1 MPSIIEQQQ
10 PSGQQHLSESAAYL
24 AEAPPIPRRSRER
37 DRIRNLFDSETKSGT
52 TKDETEKPSGQT
64 SSWRQTL
71 ENHRRDPNRTPERK
85 DKEKDRRT
93 DHASAAD
100 NAGNVNFNA
109 ASANN
114 ANPNNRDRDPD
125 RPAPPI
131 RPASPEVISSLI
143 TSLSTI
149 SRPLSTHFESPFYL
163 EPIGLTSPI
172 GLSFNE
178 SPTQKTGGSFGVDY
192 GAYSKPADS
201 QWNNED
207 VPVDQATA
215 SPPVVRTGRSRPTS
229 KISVSSKGA
238 KSPKSPAHTREP
250 SGLRSL
256 LSRGSSSALSRSSS
270 KASLASGVESIGKV
284 SIERGSEPVSPV
296 GPDPKPLRR
305 QKSADSWNW
314 RSAGRSQR
322 GLMYMSSKERLKEQ
336 EVEKNKRAS
345 VIGISALAG
354 TSTTGLVGNGTTSG
368 SSTPRLDPFS
378 VESIISEEPG
388 NDTPLTPKLSTEWEP
403 PSGFGSSPPGIPT
416 RESSLRRP
424 QNPKRSSTRASRI
437 SRRDSDTGANDTIH
451 ELEEYPSEPPEP
463 RTEKPKR
470 RERKALDPLRLSAD
484 LHVKPALST
493 PVVNMFSEHETDDVA
508 PSPAIAQSRPQDRDA
523 DPKSKRKSAFLNPDS
538 LVGNGDSNGN
548 GDVKAKRASS
558 KLKRL
563 SGAIRPGTGNP
574 DKSSSTEGIG
584 PHVTYERP
592 RSADSIDDAV
602 EAYLCS
608 PRLSQK
614 IRHPQTGR
622 VISFSEVGDPNG
634 SAVFCCVGM
643 GLTRYITAFYDEL
656 ALTLKLR
663 MITPDRPGVGDSEP
677 YSDGNTTPLSW
688 PDDVYAICQALKI
701 TKFSILAHSA
711 GAIYALATALRMP
724 QHIRGKIHLLAPWI
738 PPSQINVIG
747 GGSQNPLP
755 PTNAIPTSQKILRA
769 LPTPILKVA
778 NSNFM
783 AATSSSITSSLPKQ
797 KRAKR
802 DKKKDKSSSL
812 GIIENKDSDRPATS
826 SGIIHTPTSTEAADE
841 NMDRIRPTITNSNK
855 GIGANGHRHT
865 RSKST
870 NLAGIDES
878 TPNRH
883 STLSDSDIAAA
894 LAEAERERQQAYDHR
909 LTHAIWQLATT
920 GANPAVDLLVC
931 LERRHTIGFRY
942 VDITRPVIIHHGS
955 RDTRVPVENVKWLG
969 KMMRRCEVRIL
980 EGEGHGLMAS
990 AQVMGGVLMEVSRE
1004 WEEWG
1009 RVTGQNPGQLSHSER
1024 GLKNAEG
1031 GGKGQGHRRG
1041 TMDRL
1046 GMSMGMSFSLGGG
1059 SRADLKE

>member
-1 MPSIIEQQQ
+1 MEQQ
-10 PSGQQHLSESAAYL
+10 QQHLSESVAYL

-37 DRIRNLFDSETKSGT
+37 DRIRNLFDNQQDETNKPT
-52 TKDETEKPSGQT
+52 TKVEPEKTSGQT
-64 SSWRQTL
+64 WRQTL

-85 DKEKDRRT
+85 DKDRRT
-93 DHASAAD
+93 DHASAA
-100 NAGNVNFNA
+100 ASLA

-114 ANPNNRDRDPD
+114 AKPNRDRDHRDSD
-125 RPAPPI
+125 RPI
-131 RPASPEVISSLI
+131 QPASPEVISSLI

-149 SRPLSTHFESPFYL
+149 SRPLSTHFESPFCL

-172 GLSFNE
+172 GLSFND
-178 SPTQKTGGSFGVDY
+178 SPTQKSGSFGVDY
-192 GAYSKPADS
+192 GAYSKPNDS
-201 QWNNED
+201 QWNEY

-270 KASLASGVESIGKV
+270 KASLASGVESIGKLSIGRL

-296 GPDPKPLRR
+296 VTDPKPLRR

-314 RSAGRSQR
+314 RTAGRSQR
-322 GLMYMSSKERLKEQ
+322 GLMYMSSKERLREQ
-336 EVEKNKRAS
+336 EAEKNNKRAS

-354 TSTTGLVGNGTTSG
+354 SSTTGLVGTGTTSG

-388 NDTPLTPKLSTEWEP
+388 TDFPLTPKLSTEWEP

-416 RESSLRRP
+416 RESSLRRS
-424 QNPKRSSTRASRI
+424 QNPKRSSTRASRM

-463 RTEKPKR
+463 STERPKR
-470 RERKALDPLRLSAD
+470 RERKMLDPLRLSAD

-493 PVVNMFSEHETDDVA
+493 PTINMFPEAETDDVA

-538 LVGNGDSNGN
+538 LAGNGDSNGN
-548 GDVKAKRASS
+548 SDVKNKRAS
-558 KLKRL
+558 K
-563 SGAIRPGTGNP
+563 
-574 DKSSSTEGIG
+574 GIG

-802 DKKKDKSSSL
+802 DKKKDKSSL

-826 SGIIHTPTSTEAADE
+826 SGIIHTSSAAAAEGADE

-855 GIGANGHRHT
+855 GIGGSNGHKHT

-870 NLAGIDES
+870 NLAGIDENH
-878 TPNRH
+878 TPSRH

-894 LAEAERERQQAYDHR
+894 LALAERERQQQYDHR

-942 VDITRPVIIHHGS
+942 VDITRPVVIHHGS
-955 RDTRVPVENVKWLG
+955 RDARVPVENVKWLG

-1009 RVTGQNPGQLSHSER
+1009 RVTGQTPGALSHGGTGSER
-1024 GLKNAEG
+1024 GAMMGKG
-1031 GGKGQGHRRG
+1031 GGDGKQLGHGHRRG

-1046 GMSMGMSFSLGGG
+1046 GMSMGMSFGLGGG
-1059 SRADLKE
+1059 GKDPRE